1 MKYKLLGVC
10 CLSVMVVVA
19 CRPSRPEMTDSNTYV
34 DSIVDSDAVV
44 TAAVPA
50 DSMATG
56 VKEDSAAADAQKEA
70 AIKKEAEKRVFARS
84 EDGYVNVRLKPTVSS
99 DTLGRLLVG
108 GESAIFLGV
117 SGEWYHVRYH
127 GKEGYV
133 KSVYAVVDSTG
144 KYDSKKPENIK

>member
-1 MKYKLLGVC
+1 MKYKLLAVYG
-10 CLSVMVVVA
+10 LSMMMVVA
-19 CRPSRPEMTDSNTYV
+19 CRPSRPEMTESNTYV

-44 TAAVPA
+44 STAVPA
-50 DSMATG
+50 DSVAAR
-56 VKEDSAAADAQKEA
+56 VKEDSTAADAEKG
-70 AIKKEAEKRVFARS
+70 AIKKEVEKRVFARS
-84 EDGYVNVRLKPTVSS
+84 EDGYVNVRQKPTISS

-127 GKEGYV
+127 GREGYV

-144 KYDSKKPENIK
+144 KYDGNSHKVVK

>member
-19 CRPSRPEMTDSNTYV
+19 CRPSRPEMTESNTYV

-44 TAAVPA
+44 STAVPA
-50 DSMATG
+50 DSVAAS
-56 VKEDSAAADAQKEA
+56 VKEDSAAADAEKGGT
-70 AIKKEAEKRVFARS
+70 IKKEVEKRVFARS
-84 EDGYVNVRLKPTVSS
+84 EDGYVNVRQKPTVSS

-127 GKEGYV
+127 GREGYV

-144 KYDSKKPENIK
+144 KYDNNSHKSVK

>member
-50 DSMATG
+50 DSMATS
-56 VKEDSAAADAQKEA
+56 VKEDSAAVDAQKEA

-108 GESAIFLGV
+108 GRVPSSWEYSANGIMCATMAK
-117 SGEWYHVRYH
+117 R
-127 GKEGYV
+127 
-133 KSVYAVVDSTG
+133 DM
-144 KYDSKKPENIK
+144 